1 MDNLALIELIAQLAT
16 GAGGAVVVCLLV
28 MAGGY
33 HLIVKHMLPSQKDS
47 INDLVKEGRANRK
60 VFVDAV
66 ELMARRLDRVEDSV
80 ESIQKDIHFIKEKL

>member
-1 MDNLALIELIAQLAT
+1 MDQQTIETLLNAAT
-16 GAGGAVVVCLLV
+16 GAGGAVVVCIMV

-33 HLIVKHMLPSQKDS
+33 NLIVKHMLPSQKES

-80 ESIQKDIHFIKEKL
+80 EHIQKDLHDIKERL

>member
-1 MDNLALIELIAQLAT
+1 MEPQTLDAVLQAAT
-16 GAGGAVVVCLLV
+16 GAGGAVIVCLIV
-28 MAGGY
+28 MFGGY
-33 HLIVKHMLPSQKDS
+33 NLIVKHMLPSQKES

-80 ESIQKDIHFIKEKL
+80 EHIQKDIHDIKEKL

>member
-1 MDNLALIELIAQLAT
+1 MDQQTIETLLNAAT
-16 GAGGAVVVCLLV
+16 GAGGAVVVCIMV

-33 HLIVKHMLPSQKDS
+33 NLIVKHMIPSQREAV
-47 INDLVKEGRANRK
+47 NDLVKEGRANRK

-80 ESIQKDIHFIKEKL
+80 EHIQKDLHDIKERL